1 MDGSHVALVTL
12 HLAPEGFEYYK
23 ADTNQVL
30 GLSVQSLAK
39 VMKLANPD
47 DSITLQAVDK
57 ENYLKLTFEN
67 GAQEKRTEFNLNLI
81 SLDVEH
87 LAIPET
93 EYNSLVS
100 LSATEFT
107 KICRELFQL
116 NETLEIKTAKD
127 FVQFSV
133 ESDVGSGSIKLGAT
147 SGQTPEEKT
156 NIEVTEGVTLQFA
169 LRYLNMFNKAAP
181 LTTWTRLRMH

>member
-1 MDGSHVALVTL
+1 
-12 HLAPEGFEYYK
+12 
-23 ADTNQVL
+23 
-30 GLSVQSLAK
+30 
-39 VMKLANPD
+39 MKLANPD

-67 GAQEKRTEFNLNLI
+67 SAQEKRTEFNLNLI

-93 EYNSLVS
+93 EYTSLVS

-116 NETLEIKTAKD
+116 NETIEIKTAKD
-127 FVQFSV
+127 FV
-133 ESDVGSGSIKLGAT
+133 
-147 SGQTPEEKT
+147 
-156 NIEVTEGVTLQFA
+156 
-169 LRYLNMFNKAAP
+169 
-181 LTTWTRLRMH
+181 